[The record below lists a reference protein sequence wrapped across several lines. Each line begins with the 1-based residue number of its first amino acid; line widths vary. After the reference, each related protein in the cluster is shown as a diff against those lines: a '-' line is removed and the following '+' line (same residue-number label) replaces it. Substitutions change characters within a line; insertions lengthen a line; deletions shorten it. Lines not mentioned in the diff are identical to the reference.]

1 MKTMKTI
8 LQKQT
13 TINRRY
19 CVRRSRLIVPTI
31 KSNLVDDIKSRI
43 PEIVKDRVRTVE
55 VAAGRLAIS
64 GLLIGTVV
72 NNVRGISFVDQ
83 FKDEEPIV
91 LLIASS
97 IALLTIV
104 PNIEKGM
111 KKDDKLIY
119 DLNLYR
125 FAMVMMTI
133 IFMI

>member
-1 MKTMKTI
+1 MKTI

>member
-83 FKDEEPIV
+83 FKDKEPIV